1 MLNSSRQSCVWTVLF
16 CLLGAFAGST
26 AQGQTQSSLD
36 RQLSHIDLGV
46 SGVGEFTRDVSGTN
60 YLGVPLKQTAAN
72 TLGALVTVRYT
83 RSPWIGLELN
93 YGYARF
99 TQHYLD
105 NGTDPTTRGTDAYV
119 IGGVQANAS
128 EYTLGYVAHPRRQI
142 FGLQPF
148 LGGGI
153 GAISFKPTSSGG
165 QGLQRQPVGV
175 YYYNLGVEKAITE
188 HFGVRG
194 LFRQQFYLAPDFY
207 QNYLTI
213 QKYTSTIQPGA
224 GFYLRF

>member
-1 MLNSSRQSCVWTVLF
+1 MLNSSRQSCVWTILL

-26 AQGQTQSSLD
+26 AQGQTQTTLD

-46 SGVGEFTRDVSGTN
+46 SGTGNFTRDVSGTT
-60 YLGVPLKQTAAN
+60 YLDVPLTQKASN
-72 TLGALVTVRYT
+72 TLGALVTIRYT
-83 RSPWIGLELN
+83 KSPFVGFEFN

-99 TQHYLD
+99 TQHYYSQGVEIFNL
-105 NGTDPTTRGTDAYV
+105 A
-119 IGGVQANAS
+119 GGVQSTAG

-142 FGLQPF
+142 FGMQPF
-148 LGGGI
+148 LGGGV
-153 GAISFKPTSSGG
+153 GLLNFKPTSGGG
-165 QGLQRQPVGV
+165 QGLQRQPAGV
-175 YYYNLGVEKAITE
+175 YYYNVGVEKQITE

>member
-26 AQGQTQSSLD
+26 AQGQTQSTLD
-36 RQLSHIDLGV
+36 RNLSRLDLGV

-60 YLGVPLKQTAAN
+60 YLGVPLKQSAAN

-83 RSPWIGLELN
+83 RSPYVGFEFN
-93 YGYARF
+93 YGYARY
-99 TQHYLD
+99 TQHYTS
-105 NGTDPTTRGTDAYV
+105 NGADAYI
-119 IGGVQANAS
+119 IGGVQANTS
-128 EYTLGYVAHPRRQI
+128 EYTLGYVAHPRRQ
-142 FGLQPF
+142 FLGLQPF

-153 GAISFKPTSSGG
+153 GALSFKPTSSGG
-165 QGLQRQPVGV
+165 QGLQRQAAGV
-175 YYYNLGVEKAITE
+175 YYYNLGVEKTITE
-188 HFGVRG
+188 HFGVRAN
-194 LFRQQFYLAPDFY
+194 FRQLFYLAPDFY

-224 GFYLRF
+224 GIYLRF